1 MRVVPWCSRN
11 QNLQQ
16 AYSWKKYFSAK
27 FMLYKKFV
35 PEIHSPEGEVEL
47 QRLGVDIAEGSAEH
61 GQSVEGDDAVGRV
74 DHQVLRQ
81 ARLTYHFCI
90 LNSVLLIF
98 SRNMLSKQELINKI
112 FNDIF
117 LVKRKEVEVFVQHFY
132 TFQKRNFHEAE
143 KIFYKFSENISL
155 PRKTALAGLLDPHEN
170 SSATY
175 RLPVLL

>member
-1 MRVVPWCSRN
+1 
-11 QNLQQ
+11 
-16 AYSWKKYFSAK
+16 
-27 FMLYKKFV
+27 MLYKKFV

-98 SRNMLSKQELINKI
+98 SG
-112 FNDIF
+112 F
-117 LVKRKEVEVFVQHFY
+117 VFHV
-132 TFQKRNFHEAE
+132 
-143 KIFYKFSENISL
+143 
-155 PRKTALAGLLDPHEN
+155 LDCFGFCF
-170 SSATY
+170 
-175 RLPVLL
+175 